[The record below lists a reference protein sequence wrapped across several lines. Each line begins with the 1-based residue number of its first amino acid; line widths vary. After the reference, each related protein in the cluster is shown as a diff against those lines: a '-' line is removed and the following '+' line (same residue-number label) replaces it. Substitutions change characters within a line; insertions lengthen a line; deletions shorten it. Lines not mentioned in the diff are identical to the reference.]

1 MSLLFPPSQL
11 VLCSFLIVLAG
22 YHIFTHMSAVFVF
35 AIISVRHAEVIIA
48 LAGVLYFLFFPPLD
62 WQRRLLGLTLPG

>member
-1 MSLLFPPSQL
+1 
-11 VLCSFLIVLAG
+11 
-22 YHIFTHMSAVFVF
+22 MSAVFVF

-48 LAGVLYFLFFPPLD
+48 LAGVLYFLFCFPPLD

>member
-1 MSLLFPPSQL
+1 
-11 VLCSFLIVLAG
+11 
-22 YHIFTHMSAVFVF
+22 MSAVFVF